1 MSRYVPR
8 CFLLVPCFLLAGSLA
23 AGEVHEVI
31 TLKYKFVPAEITI
44 KVGDTVRWVNK
55 EKRAY
60 HNVWFRELGEKPTG
74 EFFPDETYEK
84 TFDTPG
90 VYPYV
95 CEPHEDERD
104 MKGIVHVVE

>member
-1 MSRYVPR
+1 MSRYATR
-8 CFLLVPCFLLAGSLA
+8 LSLLLTCSLLAGPLA

-31 TLKYKFVPAEITI
+31 TLKYEFVPAEITI

-60 HNVWFRELGEKPTG
+60 HNVWFRDLGEKPTG

-84 TFDTPG
+84 TFDAPG
-90 VYPYV
+90 TYPYV
-95 CEPHEDERD
+95 CEPHETERD